1 MTSKNNPTLKKKG
14 KLKELTDVC
23 YYQIM
28 ATFVNI
34 ATYNSRNRMIKILF
48 RNHDKMVWFG
58 SLQNSSWLNIII

>member
-48 RNHDKMVWFG
+48 RNHDKMV
-58 SLQNSSWLNIII
+58 

>member
-14 KLKELTDVC
+14 KLKELTDAC

-34 ATYNSRNRMIKILF
+34 ATYNGRNRMIKILF
-48 RNHDKMVWFG
+48 RNHDKM
-58 SLQNSSWLNIII
+58 I